1 MGATQYLQWLQ
12 ERSIRIL
19 SCEDNVVS
27 FILNGVEVHSILIR
41 SRVRSYLAKQINS
54 FQPTWT
60 LLSDD
65 PTQMLLD
72 TAIEASRS
80 RVIYLAH
87 TLFTLPFGPDSAM
100 PSAKNLAMLQRVT
113 AIATICDHHAEYIKR
128 WGSLPADSL
137 PLNLMGPGPWPIHGA
152 FDHGYVSMINPC
164 AIKGICIF
172 LELARRLPEI
182 GFAVVPTWGTTPQ
195 DREVLYQLP
204 NVTVLAA
211 NDNID
216 EILKQTRILITP
228 SLIPEGG
235 SRIIMEAMLRGIPA
249 LAGNLGAM
257 PESKLG
263 VEYVL
268 PVAPI
273 RNYKSTVDH
282 CMIPVPEV
290 PQQNIEPWLSALQ
303 TLLSDRSHYED
314 IAKRSREAALKYVS
328 TLRIDPFEQYLER
341 LTKTC

>member
-12 ERSIRIL
+12 ESSIRIL

-100 PSAKNLAMLQRVT
+100 PSAKN
-113 AIATICDHHAEYIKR
+113 
-128 WGSLPADSL
+128 
-137 PLNLMGPGPWPIHGA
+137 